1 MTPKEI
7 KSFFDIYPN
16 AEIYKVGTRFFLS
29 KDKNLAED
37 YARTKEL
44 EVETINANTKLGKD
58 AADDAAKKAADD
70 AAKKAADEAAK
81 KAADEENAAQL
92 KADEDKKA
100 ANNKP

>member
-16 AEIYKVGTRFFLS
+16 AEIYKVGKRFFLS

-58 AADDAAKKAADD
+58 ELTEEEKKAA
-70 AAKKAADEAAK
+70 EAAK
-81 KAADEENAAQL
+81 A
-92 KADEDKKA
+92 A